1 MKLYTIALVALLPC
15 LAATPDVDKGKAMGL
30 PTAPIRMEIFSDFTC
45 PHCRVQHEETLPLLM
60 KEFVVPGKLYI
71 IDRAFPLTGPGHQY
85 SREAFT
91 YAVAAARIGK
101 YQEVAQA
108 LYANQQVWALAG
120 NVWDCVSAVLKNP
133 ADQKKV
139 KELSKDP
146 GVLAEIEA
154 EYQEGVQAGVNQTP
168 TMIVTVGGKR
178 YPLPTAPNYELLR
191 SMLNGFLPKK

>member
-1 MKLYTIALVALLPC
+1 MKLITIALAVLLPC
-15 LAATPDVDKGKAMGL
+15 LAATPDVDKGKALGL

-45 PHCRVQHEETLPLLM
+45 PHCRVQHEEILPLLM

-71 IDRAFPLTGPGHQY
+71 IDRAFPLNAPGHQY
-85 SREAFT
+85 SREAFG

-101 YQEVAQA
+101 YQEVADA
-108 LYANQQVWALAG
+108 LYAHQQVWAKDG

-139 KELSKDP
+139 KDLSKDP

-154 EYQEGVQAGVNQTP
+154 EYQEGVQSGINETP
-168 TMIVTVGGKR
+168 TMVVTVGGKR
-178 YPLPTAPNYELLR
+178 YPLPRAPNYELLR
-191 SMLNGFLPKK
+191 SMLNGFLPK

>member
-15 LAATPDVDKGKAMGL
+15 LAATPDVDKGKAVGL
-30 PTAPIRMEIFSDFTC
+30 PTAPIRMEIFGDFTC
-45 PHCRVQHEETLPLLM
+45 VHCRALHEGTLPLLM

-71 IDRAFPLTGPGHQY
+71 IDRAFPLTGMGHQY
-85 SREAFT
+85 SREAFA

-101 YQEVAQA
+101 YPEVADA
-108 LYANQQVWALAG
+108 LYAHQDTWMMAG
-120 NVWDCVSAVLKNP
+120 NVWDCVAAVLKNP

-154 EYQEGVQAGVNQTP
+154 EYQEGVQAGVNVTP
-168 TMIVTVGGKR
+168 TMIVTAGGKR
-178 YPLPTAPNYELLR
+178 YPVPPGASYELLR
-191 SMLNGFLPKK
+191 SLLNELLRK

>member
-15 LAATPDVDKGKAMGL
+15 LAATPDVDKGKAVGL
-30 PTAPIRMEIFSDFTC
+30 PTAPIRMEIFGDFTC
-45 PHCRVQHEETLPLLM
+45 VHCRALHEGTLPLLM

-71 IDRAFPLTGPGHQY
+71 IDRAFPLTGMGHQY
-85 SREAFT
+85 SREAFA

-101 YQEVAQA
+101 YPEVADA
-108 LYANQQVWALAG
+108 LYAHQDTWMMAG
-120 NVWDCVSAVLKNP
+120 NVWDCVAAVLKNP

-154 EYQEGVQAGVNQTP
+154 EYQEGVQAGVNVTP
-168 TMIVTVGGKR
+168 TMIVTAGGKR
-178 YPLPTAPNYELLR
+178 YPLPPAPNYELLR
-191 SMLNGFLPKK
+191 SMLNGFLPK